1 MPILLDTC
9 AAIWIVHG
17 DEIDRKAQEMLET
30 SLGRDGWAYVSPI
43 TAWEIGLLSARGK
56 IALRMPPQAWFR
68 ALLQAP
74 GLALAEMSPETLIA
88 SSHLPGEPHR
98 DPADRI
104 IIATAREQGLSV
116 MTRDK
121 LIIDYGKAGYVDVI
135 AC

>member
-9 AAIWIVHG
+9 TAIWIAHG
-17 DEIDRKAQEMLET
+17 DGIDPEAQEALEA
-30 SLGRDGWAYVSPI
+30 SLDVDGRAYVSSI

-56 IALRMPPQAWFR
+56 IALRMAPQAWFR
-68 ALLQAP
+68 ALLQVP
-74 GLALAEMSPETLIA
+74 GLMLADMSPEILIA
-88 SSHLPGEPHR
+88 SSHLPGQLHK

-104 IIATAREQGLSV
+104 IIATAREQGLAV